1 MCPSDGLGRHVCR
14 RVRAGR
20 AFVLVLA
27 LGCGTGLTATT
38 AIGQG
43 SGSPMVIGGNVQKR
57 ANGVLA
63 LMGYSVVP
71 DLAGSSLSIKN
82 ASTDNPGVL
91 ATQFGGGSL
100 LGDSFPAYVEGFLG
114 YSRYDPTFVATAGQQ
129 QRLVPTKWNTFA
141 GTGGLGWGIR
151 LIGDLRLIPIFNFSL
166 GHVASD
172 SAIAGTLITS
182 TAAC

>member
-1 MCPSDGLGRHVCR
+1 
-14 RVRAGR
+14 
-20 AFVLVLA
+20 
-27 LGCGTGLTATT
+27 
-38 AIGQG
+38 
-43 SGSPMVIGGNVQKR
+43 MVIGGNVQKR